1 MPFHPPFCSLS
12 ALFPLWGFPC
22 GSAGKES
29 ARNAG
34 HLGSIP
40 GLERSP
46 GEGKGYPLQYSG
58 LETSMDCSPWGRK
71 VSDTTE
77 RLSLHFPLLLDLLLI
92 IELSPPIPGN
102 QHVFYFSNLK
112 MNKEFIFSSMMHTV
126 NFLNSSSS
134 RKTKCWVSPVC
145 V

>member
-1 MPFHPPFCSLS
+1 MAQLVKKLLAMWETWVQSLGWED
-12 ALFPLWGFPC
+12 PLEK
-22 GSAGKES
+22 GKATHS
-29 ARNAG
+29 
-34 HLGSIP
+34 SI
-40 GLERSP
+40 LAWRL
-46 GEGKGYPLQYSG
+46 Y
-58 LETSMDCSPWGRK
+58 SPWGRK

-102 QHVFYFSNLK
+102 QHLFYFSNLK
-112 MNKEFIFSSMMHTV
+112 MNKESIFSSTMHKV

-134 RKTKCWVSPVC
+134 RETKCWVSPVC